1 MDSAIPSAVVI
12 PVPGSLRGMR
22 FSSVSVSGLL
32 NLPCAANLPDLL
44 KLTVYRGRIIAHF
57 FWGPTL

>member
-12 PVPGSLRGMR
+12 PMPAACAALP
-22 FSSVSVSGLL
+22 FQVSGLL
-32 NLPCAANLPDLL
+32 NLPCAVNLPDLS

-57 FWGPTL
+57 FLVRRCS

>member
-12 PVPGSLRGMR
+12 PMSGSLRGMR
-22 FSSVSVSGLL
+22 CSSVSSLGLAEL
-32 NLPCAANLPDLL
+32 TIAVNLPDLS

-57 FWGPTL
+57 FLGPTL